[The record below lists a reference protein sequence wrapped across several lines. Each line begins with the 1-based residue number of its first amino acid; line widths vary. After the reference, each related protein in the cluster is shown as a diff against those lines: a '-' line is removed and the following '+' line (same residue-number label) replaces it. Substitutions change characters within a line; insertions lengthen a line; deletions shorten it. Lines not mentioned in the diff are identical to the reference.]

1 MAYRAISKFAT
12 VSLRVILKCKP
23 GFIYCEITLYYMQS
37 NQRSTSSNQPNFPR
51 KRNTHVQ
58 GLKSRLRSN
67 INSILSNYEMIL
79 SRSKIDPNEVTK
91 GLGPYAQCAQDTFEF
106 SVRAANIVH
115 ACENITRLV
124 SEIKQFLILGDFR
137 WLARVNSLNQEKLIL
152 QKLDLDR
159 VSNRLRDKLVA
170 ELHNLEQETSP
181 DYPINTFPKNYS
193 TVKKNTS

>member
-1 MAYRAISKFAT
+1 
-12 VSLRVILKCKP
+12 
-23 GFIYCEITLYYMQS
+23 MQS

-137 WLARVNSLNQEKLIL
+137 WLARVNSLNEEKLIL
-152 QKLDLDR
+152 RKLDLDR

-181 DYPINTFPKNYS
+181 DYPIITFPKNYS

>member
-1 MAYRAISKFAT
+1 MDAMLQDIPGTAT
-12 VSLRVILKCKP
+12 YLDDIL
-23 GFIYCEITLYYMQS
+23 IMDYMQS

-106 SVRAANIVH
+106 SVRAANIVSF
-115 ACENITRLV
+115 IV
-124 SEIKQFLILGDFR
+124 KFLCDYRKNSCPNVFFKLDFT
-137 WLARVNSLNQEKLIL
+137 NPYSLNNQCVFSSFGFVPYVNVYSRLADEEQLK
-152 QKLDLDR
+152 
-159 VSNRLRDKLVA
+159 VSN
-170 ELHNLEQETSP
+170 
-181 DYPINTFPKNYS
+181 Y
-193 TVKKNTS
+193 